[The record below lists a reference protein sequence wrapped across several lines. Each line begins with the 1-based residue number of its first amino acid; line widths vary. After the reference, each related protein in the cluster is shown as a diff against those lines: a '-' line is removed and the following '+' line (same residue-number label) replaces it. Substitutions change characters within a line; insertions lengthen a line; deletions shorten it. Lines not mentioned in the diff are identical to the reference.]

1 MKVLVA
7 QLSPTLF
14 NSLDCS
20 PPGSVGFPRQE
31 FWGGLPFPSPGNLL
45 NPGIKP
51 RSPALQAASLP
62 LTPRDSLL
70 NTLQSGF
77 HHHCSTKIVLV
88 NIFSC
93 LHITN
98 LNRQFLVLS
107 LLTIS
112 ATFDQLDKMLA
123 FFPCPLSSSLPKYY
137 DPLLIFPP

>member
-7 QLSPTLF
+7 QLSATLF

-98 LNRQFLVLS
+98 LNNF
-107 LLTIS
+107 
-112 ATFDQLDKMLA
+112 
-123 FFPCPLSSSLPKYY
+123 LSSVYSPSQQHLTNLIKCLLFSPAHYLLPYQNIMI
-137 DPLLIFPP
+137 LS